1 MSAKPDRKALLRKS
15 ITSESTALE
24 QRFPTPAD
32 VDKRFADAEQVL
44 AGRTQGLMGP
54 ATTVKADPE
63 PARVAGFSAET
74 AGARRILRVPIER
87 THDNP
92 MNARSIY
99 DPDVI
104 KAMAAS
110 LATRGQ
116 LVPAAAIAHPT
127 IAGDVILL
135 DGQYRKRGLLAA
147 GKSEIDVALQEVTS
161 NLEMYRI
168 SFLMNEERNGQTTLD
183 NALGW
188 DKLLREGVVAE
199 ADGIAELT
207 GISKSNVAKTLALL
221 KLPAAA
227 IDKIQEKPAKF
238 GIAVGYELVQCAKV
252 LNEQALLA
260 LMDRVVAE
268 DISSR
273 ALESLRHKL
282 TSDSPRKKKEV
293 SRQYKIYTA
302 GQQVGFIKEWDSGK
316 VTLEVNLP
324 DQIDR
329 EALVASL
336 KRRFTVD
343 ESVDSPT

>member
-1 MSAKPDRKALLRKS
+1 
-15 ITSESTALE
+15 
-24 QRFPTPAD
+24 
-32 VDKRFADAEQVL
+32 
-44 AGRTQGLMGP
+44 
-54 ATTVKADPE
+54 
-63 PARVAGFSAET
+63 
-74 AGARRILRVPIER
+74 
-87 THDNP
+87 
-92 MNARSIY
+92 
-99 DPDVI
+99 
-104 KAMAAS
+104 
-110 LATRGQ
+110 
-116 LVPAAAIAHPT
+116 
-127 IAGDVILL
+127 
-135 DGQYRKRGLLAA
+135 
-147 GKSEIDVALQEVTS
+147 
-161 NLEMYRI
+161 MYRI

-282 TSDSPRKKKEV
+282 TNDSPRKKKEV

-324 DQIDR
+324 DLIDR